1 MIAYNS
7 TQLDHLHMQQ
17 EAYEGFEQKAIT
29 WEEYQQVRAAYPVS
43 FYMPNGII
51 RVGLFLLTCVIVL
64 FAYGLFCLLFM
75 SSNVYGFGA
84 LTIFVAIVTYV
95 VLEVLIIRDKKHYG
109 SGIDDALMW
118 LSGSLLFG
126 SICLFSE
133 DFIEGLPLFT
143 TVFVLSGFFAL
154 RFADRLMCALAFL
167 SLLGW
172 LFYACLELGAVGK
185 TIAPFTLMAVSFGV
199 YFSVRRMLHITG
211 CRHYVPGL
219 QLVAT
224 CSLVTGYL
232 AGNYFMVREVGSTL
246 LGETLRPQD
255 DIPAGWL
262 FWLFT
267 SLIPLLYIFFGI
279 RKKDRILLCT
289 GLLLVAAIVFTIRYY
304 HSVLPLETAMA
315 LGGVALIGIAYAL
328 TRYLHQPKHGFTS
341 EAPATIN
348 NMERLQWESLAIAET
363 FHQTPAPES
372 SAVQF
377 GGGSGGGGGAT
388 GEY

>member
-1 MIAYNS
+1 MTAYN
-7 TQLDHLHMQQ
+7 TQQLDHVEMRQQ
-17 EAYEGFEQKAIT
+17 AQDALDQNVIT
-29 WEEYQQVRAAYPVS
+29 PEEHQQVKAMYPV
-43 FYMPNGII
+43 YLYTPNVYI
-51 RVGLFLLTCVIVL
+51 RIGLFVLTSIVVL
-64 FAYGLFCLLFM
+64 VTFGLFCLLF
-75 SSNVYGFGA
+75 SDGGAGVFTGFS
-84 LTIFVAIVTYV
+84 IFFAMISYT
-95 VLEVLIIRDKKHYG
+95 VLEAMVIRDKKHYR
-109 SGIDDALMW
+109 SGVDDSLMW
-118 LSGSLLFG
+118 LSGILIYTG
-126 SICLFSE
+126 ICIMND
-133 DFIEGLPLFT
+133 DFIEGLWLF
-143 TVFVLSGFFAL
+143 VFLFVGSGFFAL

-172 LFYACLELGAVGK
+172 LFYGCLELGAVGK
-185 TIAPFTLMAVSFGV
+185 TIAPFALMAVSFGV
-199 YFSVRRMLHITG
+199 YFSVRRMLLLTRF
-211 CRHYVPGL
+211 RHYIPGL
-219 QLVAT
+219 QLVAI

-232 AGNYFMVREVGSTL
+232 AGNYFMVREVGSAL

-267 SLIPLLYIFFGI
+267 ILIPLLYIFFGI

-289 GLLLVAAIVFTIRYY
+289 GLLLVAGIVFTIRYY
-304 HSVLPLETAMA
+304 HSLLPLETAMA

-348 NMERLQWESLAIAET
+348 NRERQQWESLAIAET

-372 SAVQF
+372 STFQF